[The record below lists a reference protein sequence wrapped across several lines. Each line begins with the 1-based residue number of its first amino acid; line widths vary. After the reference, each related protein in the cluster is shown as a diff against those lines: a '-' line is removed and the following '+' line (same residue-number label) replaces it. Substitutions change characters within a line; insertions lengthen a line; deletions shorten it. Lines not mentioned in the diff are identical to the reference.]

1 MVDKIKAMAW
11 FIIIIMSLS
20 ILGFVGGSF
29 FTAAATYEGD
39 TENYNG
45 NILFKSSS
53 SWSINSNGQWY
64 YFDNHPKDLESIA
77 LPIDPLTWLGT
88 PKLYIAYKPNDTI
101 DVVQQMSQLSSMFG
115 QYGTR
120 IQQSCTTEEGCPDIP
135 LIKCDSPGVIFQSAD
150 STAII
155 QEQECLTLNA
165 ANDEDMQKLTE
176 RLIYRFLGVMS

>member
-11 FIIIIMSLS
+11 FIIIVMSLS

-39 TENYNG
+39 SEEYNG
-45 NILFKSSS
+45 NLLFKSSS
-53 SWSINSNGQWY
+53 YWSINSNGQWY
-64 YFDNHPKDLESIA
+64 YFSNHPKDLESIE

-101 DVVQQMSQLSSMFG
+101 DTAQQISQVSSLFG
-115 QYGTR
+115 QYSTR
-120 IQQSCTTEEGCPDIP
+120 IQQACTTEEGCPDIP
-135 LIKCDSPGVIFQSAD
+135 IITCDSPGIIFQSAD

-155 QEQECLTLNA
+155 QEQECLKLHA